1 MCEVPERKADT
12 KWVKPRTDGA
22 SRPAFAGKK
31 IKDRY
36 ASQNYQRTIAGIRP
50 VIPKRV
56 VQKHGRSQHEQ
67 ARNHRISPNTIWA
80 WRTRFTPAE
89 EENGA
94 SGDHVKQPFGKN
106 CQRKELTKTASEK
119 QQ

>member
-12 KWVKPRTDGA
+12 KWGQASNRWA
-22 SRPAFAGKK
+22 SRPAFTCKKVKNRHAG
-31 IKDRY
+31 
-36 ASQNYQRTIAGIRP
+36 QNYQRTIAGIRP
-50 VIPKRV
+50 VIPKRE
-56 VQKHGRSQHEQ
+56 VQKHGCSQHEQ

-119 QQ
+119 

>member
-1 MCEVPERKADT
+1 MCGVAERKNLSKLGRASNRRVSRLAFT
-12 KWVKPRTDGA
+12 CKKVKNRH
-22 SRPAFAGKK
+22 AG
-31 IKDRY
+31 
-36 ASQNYQRTIAGIRP
+36 QNYQRTIAGIRP
-50 VIPKRV
+50 VIPKRE
-56 VQKHGRSQHEQ
+56 VQKHGCSQHEQ

-106 CQRKELTKTASEK
+106 CQRKELTEAPSE
-119 QQ
+119 